1 MKIFIL
7 IIFFISSS
15 VLSQTNT
22 EIHVFDI
29 VKKGESYILK
39 NGKNISKN
47 TGYDSQ
53 PFFYENDMVLFA
65 SEKNG
70 QTEIVLSNLNSTN
83 KNLNYRSNT
92 PNGGEYSPQRIPN
105 SSQISAVRL
114 DNDGLQRFYKYDRK
128 SKKSTELIP
137 DLKVA
142 YPAWFDENTLVASV
156 IVNDSLHLIISDL
169 KSKTNTTVAK
179 NVGRSVH
186 KIPNTELMS
195 FISKENDKY
204 WLLKSLNPRTKEI
217 KTITSVGKT
226 EDVTWLPNGTL
237 LLPNQS
243 TIYQFNPK
251 TDKNPKLFFSF
262 SDENI
267 NNISRMA
274 VNSEGTKIAIV
285 AEVSPRYLAEEQLIG
300 YNNRDINAFLKP
312 FAKNVKVYRFPNTL
326 SYEGLEKM
334 RENYDSYFKNTPDLH
349 CKILKRI
356 VFKDKVIDHELV
368 TANGR
373 TFKAVAI
380 YSIKNGKIV
389 SVTFM

>member
-39 NGKNISKN
+39 NGKNISNN

-53 PFFYENDMVLFA
+53 PFFYENDKVLFA

-92 PNGGEYSPQRIPN
+92 LNGGEYSPQRIPN

-114 DNDGLQRFYKYDRK
+114 DNDGLQRFYKYDSK

-142 YPAWFDENTLVASV
+142 YPAWFDENTVVASV

-186 KIPNTELMS
+186 KIPGTELMS

-204 WLLKSLNPRTKEI
+204 WLLKSLNPKTKEI

-334 RENYDSYFKNTPDLH
+334 RENYDSFFKNTPDLH

-356 VFKDKVIDHELV
+356 VFKDKVIDHELI

>member
-39 NGKNISKN
+39 NGKNISNN

-53 PFFYENDMVLFA
+53 PFFYENDKVLFA

-142 YPAWFDENTLVASV
+142 YPAWFDENTVVASV

-186 KIPNTELMS
+186 KIPGTELMS

-204 WLLKSLNPRTKEI
+204 WLLKSLNPKTKEI

-251 TDKNPKLFFSF
+251 TNKNPKLFFSF

-334 RENYDSYFKNTPDLH
+334 RENYDSFFKNTPDLN

>member
-29 VKKGESYILK
+29 VKKEESYILK
-39 NGKNISKN
+39 NGKNISNN

-53 PFFYENDMVLFA
+53 PFFYENDKVLFA

-92 PNGGEYSPQRIPN
+92 SNGGEYSPQRIPN

-142 YPAWFDENTLVASV
+142 YPAWFDENTVVASV

-186 KIPNTELMS
+186 KIPGTELMS

-204 WLLKSLNPRTKEI
+204 WLLKSLNPKTKEI

-237 LLPNQS
+237 LIPNQS

-262 SDENI
+262 FDENI

-274 VNSEGTKIAIV
+274 INSEGTKIAIV

-334 RENYDSYFKNTPDLH
+334 RENYDSFFKNTPDLN

>member
-39 NGKNISKN
+39 NGKNISNN

-53 PFFYENDMVLFA
+53 PFFYENDKVLFA

-92 PNGGEYSPQRIPN
+92 TNGGEYSPQRIPN

-142 YPAWFDENTLVASV
+142 YPAWFDENTVVASV

-186 KIPNTELMS
+186 KIPDTELMS

-204 WLLKSLNPRTKEI
+204 WLLKSLNPKTKKI

-226 EDVTWLPNGTL
+226 EDVAWLPNGTL

-334 RENYDSYFKNTPDLH
+334 RENYDSFFKNTPDLH